1 MAHSRMEAVVFA
13 RSASSTA
20 CSTAPRIRQRRVGWV
35 DGSVNRTLIEW
46 TIQRRGG
53 RSVPPLIAFVRGYRT
68 LVRVDRS
75 NAAPCLEC
83 AAARRR
89 RLARG
94 RHTVSAASRY
104 PTCERRS
111 RGPQAGWRIVAAT
124 GWRRDATDEAYSRVH
139 DAIRATFRQAT
150 SGIPGRY
157 SRPISALSNEV
168 PKMRSQDLL
177 REFIDR
183 EIARCGR
190 ELARLITFFDVCS
203 LEHFSVIRIREFF
216 RKWRARQDSNL

>member
-1 MAHSRMEAVVFA
+1 MEAVVFA

-150 SGIPGRY
+150 SGIPGRNSHPLFEQFATFGKTRRRY
-157 SRPISALSNEV
+157 LLSKIGV
-168 PKMRSQDLL
+168 LQ
-177 REFIDR
+177 
-183 EIARCGR
+183 IARCWAQSRKTDHFVRCVFAEKFLRGR
-190 ELARLITFFDVCS
+190 NS
-203 LEHFSVIRIREFF
+203 RI
-216 RKWRARQDSNL
+216 L